1 MSQRARFSPETPYNA
16 LPLLPPKGE
25 LETKVVMKALVG
37 ARAALA
43 ELKQAGEL
51 IPNQSILINTLPV
64 LEARASSEIENIV
77 TTADRLFR
85 FAQDDESD
93 QADLA
98 TKEAL
103 RYQSALMQ
111 GLRVLAKKPVTTGM
125 AVDICR
131 TLRGIAVDV
140 RKVPGTALT
149 NQTTGKVVYTPPDG
163 QDRLRGLLA
172 NWERFLHDDSDLDP
186 LIRMAV
192 GHYQFEA
199 IHPFTDGNGRTG
211 RILNLL
217 FLVEQDLLR
226 QPVLYLSRAI
236 IRRRN
241 EYYRLLNAVTR
252 EGAWES
258 WVLYMLDAVHDTALW
273 TMRKI
278 KAIRELLRRATAH
291 VREQAP
297 SLYSRELVELVFEQP
312 YCRIGNVV
320 AAGIA
325 KRQTASVYLKD
336 LCDIGVLREVKAG
349 REKLFIH
356 PNLMKLLTAEDHK
369 VPAYRVA
376 HR

>member
-1 MSQRARFSPETPYNA
+1 MPSGMRFSPDRPYNA
-16 LPLLPPKGE
+16 LPPLPPKLE
-25 LETKVVMKALVG
+25 LETKPVMKALVG

-51 IPNQSILINTLPV
+51 IPNQAILINTLPV

-77 TTADRLFR
+77 TTADQLFR
-85 FAQDDESD
+85 FAQDDGSE
-93 QADLA
+93 QADPA

-111 GLRVLAKKPVTTGM
+111 GLRQLAKKPVTTGM
-125 AVDICR
+125 AVEICR

-149 NQTTGKVVYTPPDG
+149 NQATGKVVYTPPEG
-163 QDRLRGLLA
+163 EDRLRSLLA
-172 NWERFLHDDSDLDP
+172 NWERFLHDDTDLDP
-186 LIRMAV
+186 LIRMAA

-217 FLVEQDLLR
+217 FLVEQGLLD

-241 EYYRLLNAVTR
+241 DYYRLLNAVTR
-252 EGAWES
+252 DEAWEP
-258 WVLYMLDAVHDTALW
+258 WLLYMLDAVNDTAIW
-273 TMRKI
+273 TTKKI
-278 KAIRELLRRATAH
+278 KGIRELLLRATAH
-291 VREQAP
+291 VREHAP
-297 SLYSRELVELVFEQP
+297 SIYSRELVELVFEQP
-312 YCRIGNVV
+312 YSRISNLVDVGV
-320 AAGIA
+320 A
-325 KRQTASVYLKD
+325 KRQTASVYLKE
-336 LCDIGVLREVKAG
+336 LCEIGVLREIKAG

-356 PNLMKLLTAEDHK
+356 PNLMHLLTAEDHR
-369 VPAYRVA
+369 VPAYRRIA
-376 HR
+376 